1 MMMMMDVELPYPG
14 KKQQLAWQA
23 ARAHREHN
31 MPAVLLYF
39 SITNATW
46 LHEGRYT
53 TSKSS
58 SGAWGRK
65 GGAPPPA
72 S

>member
-1 MMMMMDVELPYPG
+1 MDNSELKLSGDHDDDDVELPYPG

-39 SITNATW
+39 SITNVA
-46 LHEGRYT
+46 
-53 TSKSS
+53 
-58 SGAWGRK
+58 A
-65 GGAPPPA
+65 
-72 S
+72 